1 MILSANILA
10 DTTTV
15 TKVTI
20 SGEPVVVTKSGDMY
34 TLPGSTTYTTK
45 SDYYYLDV
53 EGKKQVC
60 YREVQST
67 FSGVN
72 PVDLSIKIG
81 NDVVTVHCYAYS
93 PDYFIV
99 Q

>member
-1 MILSANILA
+1 MIISFNLYA
-10 DTTTV
+10 DTI

-20 SGEPVVVTKSGDMY
+20 SGEPVVVTKSGDFYM
-34 TLPGSTTYTTK
+34 LPGSTTYTTK

-67 FSGVN
+67 FAGVD
-72 PVDLSIKIG
+72 PVDLSLKIG
-81 NDVVTVHCYAYS
+81 SDTIAVYCYPS
-93 PDYFIV
+93 TSEYFIV